1 MWPATFA
8 TLRSFVRELIERGE
22 GCEKSGEKL
31 SRSRCAVE
39 VGEAAG
45 ALGPELADEGEE
57 VFHAGVVPPGR
68 GQVQRSVAETS
79 PEVGSGPPQ

>member
-22 GCEKSGEKL
+22 GCEKL

-79 PEVGSGPPQ
+79 PEVGSDPPQ